1 MLLQL
6 DSSYFG
12 PALKAHMSLGYYVK
26 PDSSPSNK
34 PPQVEDTNSSGFAL
48 RSPQIFNNSVRYLQR
63 TLLGFDADADNT
75 HLALLKPNLLPW
87 KEQRQVLTGDT
98 NNFVCHGQPS
108 TLEITG
114 SESLFQTPPKHR
126 QSVDHLPVELLQEI
140 FSYLL
145 PGRDWRLD
153 CSPPPHLVLVQIC
166 TYWRSIALSYPR
178 LWATFMIVHPIKRH
192 IPMTKLFLERS
203 GQHPLTLCIDHVGL
217 ERGEALTTTDI
228 VIDLLRPH
236 AHRWKAAIFVL
247 QSGVQSS
254 LLTLPRDEFP
264 LLETFCFDVTCY
276 ERFWGLDDVERVE
289 KIFLP
294 LSSPKLS
301 EFTWK
306 TYGLSLHKP
315 PLIPTS
321 VTYLSGDFPLVLP
334 FFEALSNLE
343 NLHTLHLYQCEE
355 NPSFLDKPVVLSRLH
370 TLDLRIASRH
380 MQFFLDLIY
389 ASELKV
395 LFIGRPL
402 PEDAQNALCNFV
414 QRSRCYLNAF
424 TYVDPSGNY
433 TNAEFLKNLL
443 LSPQMKFLME
453 LNIFS
458 EFGDTGPLMRLLAV
472 EKYSLPSLNRLWI
485 LARHCSGDFLVHMLQ
500 CRGNKFFPPC
510 GNMMSEPLFYPD
522 FLSSFSGLSHYSP
535 ESAYSLRIQFQ
546 HYYHYDE
553 ALYSYYRPHWKF
565 DF

>member
-1 MLLQL
+1 
-6 DSSYFG
+6 
-12 PALKAHMSLGYYVK
+12 MSLGYYVK

-289 KIFLP
+289 EIFLP

-321 VTYLSGDFPLVLP
+321 VTYLSGDFPLGVP

-343 NLHTLHLYQCEE
+343 NLHTLRLYQCEE
-355 NPSFLDKPVVLSRLH
+355 HIHDPSFLDNPVVLSRLH

-380 MQFFLDLIY
+380 MQFFLDPIY
-389 ASELKV
+389 ASDLKV

-402 PEDAQNALCNFV
+402 SEDAQNALCNFV

-424 TYVDPSGNY
+424 TYLEASGNY
-433 TNAEFLKNLL
+433 LDAEFLKNLL

-453 LNIFS
+453 LNILS
-458 EFGDTGPLMRLLAV
+458 NFGDSDPLMRLLAV
-472 EKYSLPSLNRLWI
+472 DKSFLPSLNRLWI
-485 LARHCSGDFLVHMLQ
+485 LAWHCSADLLVHMLE
-500 CRGNKFFPPC
+500 RRADNFLPPS
-510 GNMMSEPLFYPD
+510 GTMMSESLFHLD
-522 FLSSFSGLSHYSP
+522 FLSSFSGLGHYSP
-535 ESAYSLRIQFQ
+535 QSAYSLCIQFQ
-546 HYYHYDE
+546 HYDHFEETLCSYHR
-553 ALYSYYRPHWKF
+553 AHWKF
-565 DF
+565 NF